1 MVFFWYYRSKGCDMT
16 YVIGIDGGG
25 TSCRA
30 ALAETNGTVLGRG
43 KSGASNIL
51 TDPDTAL
58 KHIVEACELAFA
70 EAGLKPDL
78 SAASAILGLAG
89 NNVGDAVGYVTA
101 RLPFARTEIVSDGVI
116 ALQGA
121 IGDADGAIGIVGTG
135 TVYII
140 RKRGQFQS
148 IAGWGFQVSD
158 LGSGARLGQMALQ
171 ESLLAFDKIRPLTG
185 LTQEVL
191 AEFDNNPELIVDF
204 ARLAKPGDFGRYTPK
219 VFTHATVGDE
229 AALRILRT
237 GATGIDEALDAVHA
251 ATGGSGKL
259 CLLGG
264 LAPLY
269 PPYLA
274 ERHRSRLSEPR
285 ADALSG
291 AVELALK
298 AYRATRPGGSANHP
312 MEASA

>member
-1 MVFFWYYRSKGCDMT
+1 MT
-16 YVIGIDGGG
+16 GYVIGIDGGG

-30 ALAETNGTVLGRG
+30 ALADESGRVLGRG

-51 TDPDTAL
+51 TDPDIAL
-58 KHIVEACELAFA
+58 KHIAEAAELAFD

-89 NNVGDAVGYVTA
+89 NNVGDAVGYVRA
-101 RLPFARTEIVSDGVI
+101 RLPFKTAEIVSDGVI

-121 IGDADGAIGIVGTG
+121 IGDEDGAIGIVGTG

-140 RKRGQFQS
+140 RSQGQFKS

-158 LGSGARLGQMALQ
+158 LGSGARVGQLALQ
-171 ESLLAFDKIRPLTG
+171 ETLLAFDNIRPMTPFC
-185 LTQEVL
+185 EAIL
-191 AEFDNNPELIVDF
+191 AEFDGNPELIVDF
-204 ARLAKPGDFGRYTPK
+204 ARLAKPGEFGRYTPK
-219 VFTHATVGDE
+219 VFEFAGRDDE
-229 AALRILRT
+229 TALRILRF
-237 GATGIDEALDAVHA
+237 GAGGVDEALDAVHVV
-251 ATGGSGKL
+251 TGGKGRL

-274 ERHRSRLSEPR
+274 ERHRTRLSEPR
-285 ADALSG
+285 ADALTG
-291 AVELALK
+291 AVELAAK
-298 AYRATRPGGSANHP
+298 AYGGKAKVRA
-312 MEASA
+312 

>member
-1 MVFFWYYRSKGCDMT
+1 MT
-16 YVIGIDGGG
+16 AYVIGIDGGG

-30 ALAETNGTVLGRG
+30 ALANESGRVLGRG

-58 KHIVEACELAFA
+58 KHIAEAAELAFQD
-70 EAGLKPDL
+70 AGLKPDL
-78 SAASAILGLAG
+78 ASASALLGLAG

-101 RLPFARTEIVSDGVI
+101 RLPFAESKIVSDGVI

-121 IGDADGAIGIVGTG
+121 IGDEDGAIGIVGTG

-140 RKRGQFQS
+140 REKHEFRS
-148 IAGWGFQVSD
+148 IAGWGYQVSD
-158 LGSGARLGQMALQ
+158 LGSGARLGQLALQ
-171 ESLLAFDKIRPLTG
+171 ETLLAFDNIRPTTPLCKAI
-185 LTQEVL
+185 L
-191 AEFDNNPELIVDF
+191 AEFDENPELIVDF

-219 VFTHATVGDE
+219 VFDFAGRGDE
-229 AALRILRT
+229 AALRILRV
-237 GATGIDEALDAVHA
+237 GAGGIDEALDAVHSV
-251 ATGGSGKL
+251 TGGKGKL

-274 ERHRSRLSEPR
+274 ERHRIRLSEPR
-285 ADALSG
+285 ADALTG
-291 AVELALK
+291 AVELAVK
-298 AYRATRPGGSANHP
+298 AYAAKA
-312 MEASA
+312 EARV

>member
-1 MVFFWYYRSKGCDMT
+1 MT
-16 YVIGIDGGG
+16 GFILGIDGGG

-30 ALAETNGTVLGRG
+30 ALADADGVMLGRG
-43 KSGASNIL
+43 RSGASNIL

-58 KHIVEACELAFA
+58 KHITEAARLAF
-70 EAGLKPDL
+70 EDAGLKPRLD
-78 SAASAILGLAG
+78 ATQAILGLAG

-101 RLPFARTEIVSDGVI
+101 RLPFARSQIVSDGVI

-121 IGDADGAIGIVGTG
+121 IGDEDGAIGIVGTG

-140 RKRGQFQS
+140 RDQGQFRS

-158 LGSGARLGQMALQ
+158 LGSGARLGQLALQ
-171 ESLLAFDKIRPLTG
+171 ETLLAFDKIRPMSL
-185 LTQEVL
+185 LAEAIL
-191 AEFDNNPELIVDF
+191 AEFDGNPELIVDF

-219 VFTHATVGDE
+219 VFEFADQGDE
-229 AALRILRT
+229 TALRILKV
-237 GATGIDEALDAVHA
+237 GASGVDEALDAVYAVTGA
-251 ATGGSGKL
+251 AGKL

-274 ERHRSRLSEPR
+274 ERHRTRLSEPR
-285 ADALSG
+285 ADALTG
-291 AVELALK
+291 AVELAVK
-298 AYRATRPGGSANHP
+298 AYAEKSGVRA
-312 MEASA
+312 